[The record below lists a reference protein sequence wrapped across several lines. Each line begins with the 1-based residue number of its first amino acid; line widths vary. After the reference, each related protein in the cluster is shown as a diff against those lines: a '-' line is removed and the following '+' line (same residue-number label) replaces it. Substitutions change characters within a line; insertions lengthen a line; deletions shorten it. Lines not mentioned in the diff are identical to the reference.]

1 MGPLPGAL
9 PGQALQSTMTPETAP
24 GRELGPAASPG
35 APDPD
40 WRGLSLRQQVARLL
54 VVRASGHASDSQRR
68 YPRWEL
74 TNASLRRLLS
84 EGVGGVILLGGS
96 AQELALRCR
105 QLRAWA
111 GQPLLLCADV
121 EEGVGQRFEGASWLV
136 PPLAIGRL
144 LQPLPPGRGAAAAA
158 PLAGSGAG
166 APAPGAPGPGAP
178 ATPGSLPPPPLA
190 NPTAPQ
196 PDGAP
201 QAGQDPQAPGEARA
215 AAQPHGLEPHG
226 LETHALDP
234 QGLDPHGPMPGAAA
248 AALAER
254 YGRCTGRQ
262 ARLLGLNWV
271 LGPVCD
277 VNNNPANP
285 VINVRAWGED
295 PATASTLA
303 AAFLRGAQAE
313 GVLCCAK
320 HFPGHGDTSSDSHL
334 ELPRLPHSR
343 ARLEAVELP
352 PFRAAIAAGVASV
365 MTAHLLLEALDNE
378 RPATLSPAV
387 LDGLLRRELGFEG
400 LIVTDALVM
409 EAITA
414 HHGPGEAALLAFH
427 AGADLILMPADADAA
442 IEALVAAIESGA
454 IPRQRLEASLARR
467 QRALDRVAAPGGEAA
482 LAPAAGDLAGDPN
495 GTWVSPAEAAL
506 ARELVER
513 SLQTHGPARARAAAP
528 AAAAFAA
535 APALPPGPGL
545 NLIRLDSSLGCP
557 FLPAMAP
564 ALVRPAGAGYQ
575 SCLIDSRS
583 PSPWSGDPQA
593 PLALERLP
601 GGPVLL
607 QLFVRGNPFRGS
619 AGAEE
624 PWPAVVSQLL
634 AAGRLAAL
642 AVYGSPY
649 LWASLE
655 PLVPPMLPAAYSPGQ
670 MPLAQALLLDRL
682 GLPAAALEGGFTD

>member
-1 MGPLPGAL
+1 MTTEPVPGP
-9 PGQALQSTMTPETAP
+9 
-24 GRELGPAASPG
+24 ELGPTASPIAAG
-35 APDPD
+35 SD
-40 WRGLSLRQQVARLL
+40 WRGLTLRQQVARLL
-54 VVRASGHASDSQRR
+54 VLRASGHASDSQRR

-74 TNASLRRLLS
+74 TNNDLRRLLQG
-84 EGVGGVILLGGS
+84 GVGGVILLGGS

-105 QLRAWA
+105 QLQAWA

-144 LQPLPPGRGAAAAA
+144 LQPQPPGSEAVSAAPSTGTRAAAEAPAEPVPSAQAEPGAQGLVPEPQERPPAAAA
-158 PLAGSGAG
+158 PS
-166 APAPGAPGPGAP
+166 P
-178 ATPGSLPPPPLA
+178 
-190 NPTAPQ
+190 NPQ
-196 PDGAP
+196 
-201 QAGQDPQAPGEARA
+201 
-215 AAQPHGLEPHG
+215 
-226 LETHALDP
+226 
-234 QGLDPHGPMPGAAA
+234 
-248 AALAER
+248 ALAER

-262 ARLLGLNWV
+262 ARQLGLNWV

-295 PATASTLA
+295 PATASSLA

-320 HFPGHGDTSSDSHL
+320 HFPGHGDTASDSHL
-334 ELPRLPHSR
+334 ELPRLTHSR

-365 MTAHLLLEALDNE
+365 MTAHLLLEALDGE
-378 RPATLSPAV
+378 RPATLAPAV

-400 LIVTDALVM
+400 LVVTDALVM

-414 HHGPGEAALLAFH
+414 HHGPGEAALLAFR

-442 IEALVAAIESGA
+442 IDALVAAIDSGA
-454 IPRQRLEASLARR
+454 IPRQRLEASLERR
-467 QRALDRVAAPGGEAA
+467 ERALAAVGPATGQPAHPASPEIGPTWGG
-482 LAPAAGDLAGDPN
+482 PSGDPN
-495 GTWVSPAEAAL
+495 GPLISPAEAAL
-506 ARELVER
+506 ARELVEL
-513 SLQTHGPARARAAAP
+513 SLEVRGPTRGPTPSDPPAP
-528 AAAAFAA
+528 L
-535 APALPPGPGL
+535 PAGPGL
-545 NLIRLDSSLGCP
+545 NLIRLDNSLACP

-619 AGAEE
+619 AGREE

-634 AAGRLAAL
+634 ATGRLAAL

-649 LWASLE
+649 LWGSLR
-655 PLVPPMLPAAYSPGQ
+655 PLLPDALPAAYSPGQ

-682 GLPAAALEGGFTD
+682 GLAAAALEGGFTD